1 MIVNKFRV
9 WIQTVAPNR
18 RAEGASALA
27 RAYLYSDLDEAQR
40 AEAVQILTYLLD
52 DPAPSVRQAIAEAL
66 AGALNAP
73 HHLVLALAEDHSS
86 IAAVVLARSPVLS
99 EVELIDCAAIG
110 DDLAQSA
117 IADRADLTPP
127 VAAALA
133 EVGGPG
139 ALVTLARN
147 HAVKMPE
154 FSVRRMIDRHGDNA
168 DLREALLQR
177 PDLPVFARVDLVTA
191 TTRALAT
198 FVAGCNWLSDERM
211 TRVAREARDR
221 AAILIAETSPTS
233 DAPAALV
240 AHLRHAGQLTVGF
253 ILRAILSGRLE
264 LFKAALADLS
274 GVPLTRVDA
283 LTEEC
288 ESAGFAALYRKADL
302 PPELL
307 GAFRIALRA
316 IREADWTQC
325 HGGNL
330 SRTAV
335 ERMLTACE
343 LINNGEFDRLIV
355 LLRRFEAEAA
365 RDQARQ
371 RHASHVAAQQA
382 RAPLVLEAPPLL
394 LTDPV
399 EPDEDEDDDEADTF
413 HRPAAYTID
422 MQAIEAE
429 LIAA

>member
-1 MIVNKFRV
+1 MIVNQFRV

-27 RAYLYSDLDEAQR
+27 RACLYSDLDEEQR

-52 DPAPSVRQAIAEAL
+52 DPSPLVRQAMAEAL
-66 AGALNAP
+66 ASALHAP

-86 IAAVVLARSPVLS
+86 ISAIVLARSPVLS
-99 EVELIDCAAIG
+99 EVELIDCAAVG
-110 DDLAQSA
+110 DEIAQAA

-133 EVGGPG
+133 EVASAR

-154 FSVRRMIDRHGDNA
+154 FSIRRMIDRHGEDA
-168 DLREALLQR
+168 ELREALLQR

-221 AAILIAETSPTS
+221 AAIVIAETSATS
-233 DAPAALV
+233 DAPAELV
-240 AHLRHAGQLTVGF
+240 AHLRQAGQLTVGF

-283 LTEEC
+283 LVDQC

-307 GAFRIALRA
+307 NAFRIALRA

-335 ERMLTACE
+335 ERVLTACE
-343 LINNGEFDRLIV
+343 LVNNGELDKLIV

-365 RDQARQ
+365 REQARQ
-371 RHASHVAAQQA
+371 RQASHVAARQA
-382 RAPLVLEAPPLL
+382 RAPLALEPPPLL
-394 LTDPV
+394 LTDAF
-399 EPDEDEDDDEADTF
+399 EDEDE
-413 HRPAAYTID
+413 PAPPRGAGAYTID
-422 MQAIEAE
+422 MEAIAAE